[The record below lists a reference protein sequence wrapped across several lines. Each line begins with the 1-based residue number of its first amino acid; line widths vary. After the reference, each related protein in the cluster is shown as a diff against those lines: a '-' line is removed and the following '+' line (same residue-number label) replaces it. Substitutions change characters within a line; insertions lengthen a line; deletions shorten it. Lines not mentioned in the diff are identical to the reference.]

1 MPDIPSNKEAQNTD
15 AGKPVLDWAALSE
28 EVRRGLDPFSE
39 FDATG
44 YGRVEPMPGRMAG
57 TDAKASRD
65 ATPFSQFDLAGFGN
79 VPARL
84 EPPLLG
90 DFIGEPI
97 RATMHDQSDGH
108 REMLHPSILRY
119 RDANGMASAAEKF
132 GSSPLEFDADLL
144 RNAALR
150 NAGHGYI
157 DGSRE
162 VWHPISYPSDVLR
175 RAENPPVRSAQ
186 MEEAFKS
193 NEHENGVEAK
203 ASTRS
208 KRDNALAQLGEFAA
222 ELNTQNASFKRD
234 ELKGEFKYKL
244 TPEQGN
250 DRTLGI
256 MEFRGGIS
264 LDKKLQAAGAEA
276 VAGGKDVVV
285 VHGKHKLYVTP
296 QTDLVEKFKEVRGF
310 DDRQA
315 LRRDLSLRLNETPE
329 GTRLDYEGKNL
340 KRAVKVAIE
349 ETRAMHKTLALTANG
364 IDLGEISGSS
374 QYQDLKAQYDQA
386 RKALKV
392 QALPKESGDSQAK
405 RETAESIES
414 EAKKDAEVAQ
424 KAGSKV
430 AADEP
435 TQAAAQVA
443 PAASESAPKVE
454 ASAPARRI
462 DFDAD
467 NMTIERYSHPSG
479 FSLVRDRAG
488 QTDAQSLMK
497 PQYRILSDKGEA
509 IGTFTGRL
517 SMNGQEKLLAF
528 PSRSMLAD
536 DLRKFEAVA
545 EQMGLRKTEPDKSIS
560 AFAESDVARA
570 GERPQSQARR
580 ELIEPNESEFAPGY
594 EKRLSF
600 FYPPAEDSVSES
612 ARTNREA
619 DKRKSDLV
627 EGKEKPV
634 TEVHLLGGVGAGHL
648 SNPDFAEDRAARQ
661 RAQEQFEQAMKG
673 ASKITTEE
681 LPGRT
686 VNEPTKVVGGGKAA
700 SIAGGAAAIV
710 TVLTEG
716 AEAAGLLK

>member
-1 MPDIPSNKEAQNTD
+1 MPDIPSNEEAQSKD

-28 EVRRGLDPFSE
+28 EVRRGIDPFSE

-44 YGRVEPMPGRMAG
+44 YGRVEP
-57 TDAKASRD
+57 
-65 ATPFSQFDLAGFGN
+65 
-79 VPARL
+79 
-84 EPPLLG
+84 
-90 DFIGEPI
+90 I
-97 RATMHDQSDGH
+97 RATMHDRFDGH
-108 REMLHPSILRY
+108 REMLHPSMLQY
-119 RDANGMASAAEKF
+119 SNAFLMGPGAEEF
-132 GSSPLEFDADLL
+132 GSSPLDFDADSL
-144 RNAALR
+144 RNAALKKG
-150 NAGHGYI
+150 GHGYI
-157 DGSRE
+157 DGRRE
-162 VWHPISYPSDVLR
+162 MWHPINYPSDVLR
-175 RAENPPVRSAQ
+175 RAENPPVRFAQ
-186 MEEAFKS
+186 IEQIGKMTEG
-193 NEHENGVEAK
+193 ENAVEAK
-203 ASTRS
+203 APARS

-222 ELNTQNASFKRD
+222 ALNTENASSKRD
-234 ELKGEFKYKL
+234 ELKQEYSYKL

-256 MEFRGGIS
+256 MEFRGGVS

-285 VHGKHKLYVTP
+285 AHGKHKLYVTP

-315 LRRDLSLRLNETPE
+315 LRRDLSLRLLETPE
-329 GTRLDYEGKNL
+329 GTRLEYEGKNL

-364 IDLGEISGSS
+364 IDMGEISGAS
-374 QYQDLKAQYDQA
+374 QYQELKAQYDRT
-386 RKALKV
+386 RKAVKG
-392 QALPKESGDSQAK
+392 QDLPKENSEPKAK
-405 RETAESIES
+405 REAE
-414 EAKKDAEVAQ
+414 KKDTEIE
-424 KAGSKV
+424 KKSETKI
-430 AADEP
+430 AADAP
-435 TQAAAQVA
+435 TQAAAEAASEVA
-443 PAASESAPKVE
+443 PARIE
-454 ASAPARRI
+454 AQTTTEVSVPARRI
-462 DFDAD
+462 DLGAD

-488 QTDAQSLMK
+488 QTDAQSLIK

-517 SMNGQEKLLAF
+517 GMNGQDKLLAF

-560 AFAESDVARA
+560 AFAESDIPSA
-570 GERPQSQARR
+570 GEQPQSQARR
-580 ELIEPNESEFAPGY
+580 ELIESAEAEFAPGY

-600 FYPPAEDSVSES
+600 FYPPAEDSASES

-627 EGKEKPV
+627 EGKDKPV

-648 SNPDFAEDRAARQ
+648 SNPDFAEVRAARQ
-661 RAQEQFEQAMKG
+661 RAQEQFEHAMKG
-673 ASKITTEE
+673 ASMITTEE

>member
-1 MPDIPSNKEAQNTD
+1 MPDIPSNLEAQKAD
-15 AGKPVLDWAALSE
+15 EAKPVLDWAALSE
-28 EVRRGLDPFSE
+28 DVKRGIDPFSE

-44 YGRVEPMPGRMAG
+44 YERVEPTPGRMAG
-57 TDAKASRD
+57 LNAEANG
-65 ATPFSQFDLAGFGN
+65 A
-79 VPARL
+79 
-84 EPPLLG
+84 
-90 DFIGEPI
+90 EPI
-97 RATMHDQSDGH
+97 RVTMHDQFDGH
-108 REMLHPSILRY
+108 REMLHPSIARY
-119 RDANGMASAAEKF
+119 RDANGMASVAKAF
-132 GSSPLEFDADLL
+132 GSNPLEFDADIL
-144 RNAALR
+144 RQAELEHASY
-150 NAGHGYI
+150 GDI
-157 DGSRE
+157 DATRE
-162 VWHPISYPSDVLR
+162 AWYPITYPSDVLR
-175 RAENPPVRSAQ
+175 RAENPPVGSI
-186 MEEAFKS
+186 ES
-193 NEHENGVEAK
+193 ENGAEVK
-203 ASTRS
+203 APTRS
-208 KRDNALAQLGEFAA
+208 KRDNALAQLGEFGAG
-222 ELNTQNASFKRD
+222 LNTENASLRRD
-234 ELKGEFKYKL
+234 ELKREYNYKL
-244 TPEQGN
+244 TPEPGN
-250 DRTLGI
+250 DRALGV

-296 QTDLVEKFKEVRGF
+296 QTDLGEKFKEIRGF

-315 LRRDLSLRLNETPE
+315 HRRDLSLRLEETPE
-329 GTRLDYEGKNL
+329 GTRLEYEGKNL
-340 KRAVKVAIE
+340 KRAVKAAIE
-349 ETRAMHKTLALTANG
+349 ETREMHKSLVLTANG
-364 IDLGEISGSS
+364 IDLGEINGSS
-374 QYQDLKAQYDQA
+374 QYQELKDQYDQA
-386 RKALKV
+386 RKASKV

-405 RETAESIES
+405 REPAENIES

-435 TQAAAQVA
+435 TQTAAEVA
-443 PAASESAPKVE
+443 LAPSESAPKAE

-462 DFDAD
+462 DFGAD

-536 DLRKFEAVA
+536 DLKKFEAVA

-560 AFAESDVARA
+560 AFAESDVTSA
-570 GERPQSQARR
+570 GEQSQNQARR
-580 ELIEPNESEFAPGY
+580 ELIENGEAEFAPGY
-594 EKRLSF
+594 DKRLSF

-627 EGKEKPV
+627 EGKEKPA
-634 TEVHLLGGVGAGHL
+634 TEVHLLGAVGAGHL
-648 SNPDFAEDRAARQ
+648 ANPDFAEDRAARQ

-710 TVLTEG
+710 TVLTKG
-716 AEAAGLLK
+716 AEAAGILK

>member
-1 MPDIPSNKEAQNTD
+1 MPDIPSNLEAQKAD
-15 AGKPVLDWAALSE
+15 EAKPVLDWAALSE
-28 EVRRGLDPFSE
+28 DVKRGIDPFSE

-44 YGRVEPMPGRMAG
+44 YERVEPTPGRMAG
-57 TDAKASRD
+57 LNAEANG
-65 ATPFSQFDLAGFGN
+65 A
-79 VPARL
+79 
-84 EPPLLG
+84 
-90 DFIGEPI
+90 EPI
-97 RATMHDQSDGH
+97 RVTMHDQFDGH
-108 REMLHPSILRY
+108 REMLHPSIARY
-119 RDANGMASAAEKF
+119 RDANGMASVAKAF
-132 GSSPLEFDADLL
+132 GSNPLEFDADIL
-144 RNAALR
+144 RQAELEHASY
-150 NAGHGYI
+150 GDI
-157 DGSRE
+157 DATRE
-162 VWHPISYPSDVLR
+162 AWYPITYPSDVLR
-175 RAENPPVRSAQ
+175 RAENPPVGSI
-186 MEEAFKS
+186 ES
-193 NEHENGVEAK
+193 ENGAEVK
-203 ASTRS
+203 APTRS
-208 KRDNALAQLGEFAA
+208 KRDNALAQLGEFGAG
-222 ELNTQNASFKRD
+222 LNTENASLRRD
-234 ELKGEFKYKL
+234 ELKREYNYKL
-244 TPEQGN
+244 TPEPGN
-250 DRTLGI
+250 DRALGV

-296 QTDLVEKFKEVRGF
+296 QTDLGEKFKEIRGF

-315 LRRDLSLRLNETPE
+315 HRRDLSLRLEETPE
-329 GTRLDYEGKNL
+329 GTRLEYEGKNL
-340 KRAVKVAIE
+340 KRAVKAAIE
-349 ETRAMHKTLALTANG
+349 ETREMHKSLVLTANG
-364 IDLGEISGSS
+364 IDLGEINGSS

-392 QALPKESGDSQAK
+392 QALPKESGDTK
-405 RETAESIES
+405 
-414 EAKKDAEVAQ
+414 AKKEAAKKES
-424 KAGSKV
+424 GEKV
-430 AADEP
+430 EEA
-435 TQAAAQVA
+435 
-443 PAASESAPKVE
+443 APKAE

-462 DFDAD
+462 DFGAD

-536 DLRKFEAVA
+536 DLKKFEAVA

-560 AFAESDVARA
+560 AFAESDVTSA
-570 GERPQSQARR
+570 GEQSQNQARR
-580 ELIEPNESEFAPGY
+580 ELIENGEAEFAPGY
-594 EKRLSF
+594 DKRLSF

-627 EGKEKPV
+627 EGKEKPA
-634 TEVHLLGGVGAGHL
+634 TEVHLLGAVGAGHL
-648 SNPDFAEDRAARQ
+648 ANPDFAEDRAARQ

-673 ASKITTEE
+673 ASKITTEQ

-710 TVLTEG
+710 TVLTKG
-716 AEAAGLLK
+716 AEAAGILK